1 MQEEAMDLVKEDI
14 ILTIVLAQEESDLV
28 VLDEVMS

>member
-1 MQEEAMDLVKEDI
+1 MDLVKEDI